1 MKKTILLLTTFT
13 LVLTGCAATP
23 TATNNLPAGTTT
35 TKTTDTTKN
44 PLQDKPLPS
53 ATFRTTF
60 GMTADK
66 TTAKVGEVVILTLSL
81 SGASQNIT
89 TVSTNILYD
98 AKLLKAEK
106 IDTSS
111 SKFPMVV
118 KADKEKTPGIVD
130 ISMSKNTGGVSGN
143 NIPVVTVQFRV
154 LAPGSATFSVDGNK
168 TSVLMED
175 NTNVAPLID
184 TLPTVHLTVQGS
196 AKIKR

>member
-1 MKKTILLLTTFT
+1 MKKIILLFTTVA
-13 LVLTGCAATP
+13 LVLSGCDATP
-23 TATNNLPAGTTT
+23 TTTNPTSVPVNTR
-35 TKTTDTTKN
+35 TTDTTKN

-53 ATFRTTF
+53 AAFRTTF

-66 TTAKVGEVVILTLSL
+66 TTAQVGDTVTLTLSL
-81 SGASQNIT
+81 SGAKQSIT

-118 KADKEKTPGIVD
+118 KADKEKTPGVVD
-130 ISMSKNTGGVSGN
+130 ISMSNNTGGVSGN
-143 NIPVVTVQFRV
+143 DIPVVSIQFKV
-154 LAPGSATFSVDGNK
+154 LTQGDATITIDGNK
-168 TSVLMED
+168 TSVFMED

-184 TLPTVHLTVQGS
+184 TLPTVHLTLQGS
-196 AKIKR
+196 AKVKR